1 MTSFKN
7 YVNMY
12 EFETVLPGNG
22 KTITFK
28 PITTGQ
34 IKRLL
39 LYETSNDAESIEK
52 SLDNVITEC
61 VITPDFDIDDLY
73 LQDRFYL
80 LLDLR
85 KATKGNT
92 YSFQS
97 KCTKCD
103 SQTAQ
108 NINLN
113 TLTVTKLE
121 TSTKNPSNELVKKVD
136 ETTKKASLRTG
147 ANRPIKATSVESQTS
162 VQSPIEVVNDNWNI
176 VELNKNLKIR
186 LSHITRRMQ
195 RTLREYLNDRDIQL
209 TEQQKEVEESTLLY
223 AVAIKSVIT
232 PEGEDDQLSLDDKIY
247 LVDNI
252 PQGEIESITKWFADH
267 DFGVDFSFDVV
278 CAHCNEKERKVIP
291 LDNFFF

>member
-1 MTSFKN
+1 MSSFKN
-7 YVNMY
+7 YVNAY

-39 LYETSNDAESIEK
+39 LYETSNDADSIEK

-61 VITPDFDIDDLY
+61 VIDKDFNIDDLY

-97 KCTKCD
+97 KCSKCD
-103 SQTAQ
+103 SQSAQ
-108 NINLN
+108 NINLSK
-113 TLTVTKLE
+113 LTVKKLE
-121 TSTKNPSNELVKKVD
+121 TPLAKKVVKPIA
-136 ETTKKASLRTG
+136 KKGSKT
-147 ANRPIKATSVESQTS
+147 VEI
-162 VQSPIEVVNDNWNI
+162 IEEVKSDNITEEWNVVK
-176 VELNKNLKIR
+176 LNENLKIR
-186 LSHITRRMQ
+186 LSHITRKMQ
-195 RTLREYLNDRDIQL
+195 KDLREYLNSKNL
-209 TEQQKEVEESTLLY
+209 TDHQKEIEEATSLY
-223 AVAIKSVIT
+223 SFAIMSVIT
-232 PEGEDDQLSLDDKIY
+232 PEGEETNLSIDDKVY
-247 LVDNI
+247 LIDNI
-252 PQGEIESITKWFADH
+252 PQGEIDKISNWFENN

-278 CAHCNEKERKVIP
+278 CAHCQNVEKKVIP

>member
-1 MTSFKN
+1 MDFKK
-7 YVNMY
+7 YVNAY

-39 LYETSNDAESIEK
+39 LYETSNDADSIEK

-61 VITPDFDIDDLY
+61 VIDEGFNIDELY

-97 KCTKCD
+97 KCSKCD
-103 SQTAQ
+103 SQSAQ
-108 NINLN
+108 NINLSK
-113 TLTVTKLE
+113 LTVKKLE
-121 TSTKNPSNELVKKVD
+121 MPLAKKIVKPIA
-136 ETTKKASLRTG
+136 KKG
-147 ANRPIKATSVESQTS
+147 VKPVEEIIPEEIT
-162 VQSPIEVVNDNWNI
+162 EDWNI
-176 VELNKNLKIR
+176 VKLNDNLKIR
-186 LSHITRRMQ
+186 LSHITRGVQKAIRKYLEENK
-195 RTLREYLNDRDIQL
+195 TLTD
-209 TEQQKEVEESTLLY
+209 QQKEIEEATLLY
-223 AVAIKSVIT
+223 SFAIISVIT
-232 PEGEDDQLSLDDKIY
+232 PEGEEGDLTIDDKIY

-252 PQGEIESITKWFADH
+252 PQGEVDLISKWFESH
-267 DFGVDFSFDVV
+267 DFGVDFSFEVI
-278 CAHCNEKERKVIP
+278 CAHCQNVEKKVIP

>member
-1 MTSFKN
+1 MDFRK
-7 YVNMY
+7 YVNAY

-22 KTITFK
+22 KTVTFK

-39 LYETSNDAESIEK
+39 LYETSNDSDSIEK

-61 VITPDFDIDDLY
+61 VIDDGFNIDDLY

-103 SQTAQ
+103 SQSAQ
-108 NINLN
+108 SINLS
-113 TLTVTKLE
+113 TLTVKKLE
-121 TSTKNPSNELVKKVD
+121 TPVAKKPVKAVV
-136 ETTKKASLRTG
+136 TKKGPKVA
-147 ANRPIKATSVESQTS
+147 
-162 VQSPIEVVNDNWNI
+162 EVVEPVVPEEITEDWNI
-176 VELNKNLKIR
+176 VKLNDNLKIR
-186 LSHITRRMQ
+186 LSHITRGVQKAIRK
-195 RTLREYLNDRDIQL
+195 YLEDNKAL
-209 TEQQKEVEESTLLY
+209 TDQQKEIEEATLIY
-223 AVAIKSVIT
+223 SFAIISVIT
-232 PEGEDDQLSLDDKIY
+232 PEGEDDKLTIDDKVY

-252 PQGEIESITKWFADH
+252 PQGEVDLISKWFETH

-278 CAHCNEKERKVIP
+278 CVHCQNVEKKVIP